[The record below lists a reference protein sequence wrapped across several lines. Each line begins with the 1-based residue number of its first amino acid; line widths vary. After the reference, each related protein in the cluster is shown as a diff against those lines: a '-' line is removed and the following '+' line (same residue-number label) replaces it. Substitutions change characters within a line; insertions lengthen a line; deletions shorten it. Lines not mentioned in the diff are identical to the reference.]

1 MQGLFYGIDF
11 VSQVTTAQ
19 GEIIMK
25 QAFLSIVVL
34 FCLVL
39 SISAQ
44 SAQSLLKNGDFEDGE
59 SGWQMVEG
67 AEIDAHGGYNGNSG
81 LHVWRDDPEK
91 YSFPIQRV
99 KLEIGRLYQLSL
111 WTKGEGC
118 DRATASYGVE
128 YYSAEKK
135 WLGGAYN
142 IGPQESSFDWTYR
155 EVTACPPAG
164 TDFCQV
170 VLYLEKGGTGHVW
183 FDNVAL
189 EPTDRNPDIFLVQPI
204 QGLVK
209 ASGETA
215 RVRVAK
221 LGSDRPDYFDGW
233 KVRLTTTSADGE
245 AVQSQAIE
253 TRNLEFALGELPA
266 GTVTLNAEL
275 LNPDGEVINAVKHT
289 FQAMAEALERPQ
301 GACVIDE
308 RGRAWV
314 NGKPFLPIGLYL
326 SDLRN
331 PDDLVRLMDSPFNC
345 FMPYHSIGLAVPG
358 QQNPPY
364 TFEKIRALLDVLQRN
379 DKKVIFSIKDFFPTA
394 KFQPTVN
401 SVHKNMDQP
410 FGEVDELVTR
420 VVAALRDHPA
430 LLAWYVN
437 DEISLSHVQMVNDR
451 RDLVNGL
458 DPWHPTWG
466 VLCDYNEAPFFAS
479 ACDVF
484 GVDPYPLGKKAEP
497 RTQKKVI
504 TAMEAFKA
512 SGLSACWVVP
522 QLFNWGTYQARRKP
536 ETYPEYVEPSEEEM
550 RTMTL
555 LMAIRGAK
563 GFIYYSYFDLH
574 RPTDPSS
581 FKPPVEAPENF
592 YKRWDDIVRV
602 AKLLQDLAPFLLS
615 DHDSQPVPAEI
626 LEGQAE
632 IRTFTDNSGQV
643 RVLIAAIGPGPV
655 KVRFQTEA
663 PGLRSFY
670 GRCTRQADGSWLFEG
685 IDLVSD
691 VLGN

>member
-34 FCLVL
+34 FCLIL

-189 EPTDRNPDIFLVQPI
+189 EPADRNPDIFLVQPI
-204 QGLVK
+204 QGLVR
-209 ASGETA
+209 ASGETV

-221 LGSDRPDYFDGW
+221 LGSDRLDYFDGW

-289 FQAMAEALERPQ
+289 LQTVGEAQVPPQ

-331 PDDLVRLMDSPFNC
+331 PDDLARLMDSPFNC

-401 SVHKNMDQP
+401 SVHKNMDHP
-410 FGEVDELVTR
+410 FGRLTIWSPVSLPPCATT
-420 VVAALRDHPA
+420 LR
-430 LLAWYVN
+430 
-437 DEISLSHVQMVNDR
+437 
-451 RDLVNGL
+451 
-458 DPWHPTWG
+458 
-466 VLCDYNEAPFFAS
+466 
-479 ACDVF
+479 
-484 GVDPYPLGKKAEP
+484 
-497 RTQKKVI
+497 
-504 TAMEAFKA
+504 
-512 SGLSACWVVP
+512 CW
-522 QLFNWGTYQARRKP
+522 
-536 ETYPEYVEPSEEEM
+536 
-550 RTMTL
+550 
-555 LMAIRGAK
+555 RGM
-563 GFIYYSYFDLH
+563 
-574 RPTDPSS
+574 
-581 FKPPVEAPENF
+581 
-592 YKRWDDIVRV
+592 
-602 AKLLQDLAPFLLS
+602 
-615 DHDSQPVPAEI
+615 
-626 LEGQAE
+626 
-632 IRTFTDNSGQV
+632 
-643 RVLIAAIGPGPV
+643 
-655 KVRFQTEA
+655 
-663 PGLRSFY
+663 
-670 GRCTRQADGSWLFEG
+670 
-685 IDLVSD
+685 
-691 VLGN
+691 

>member
-1 MQGLFYGIDF
+1 MKKHFASIATLLYLILS
-11 VSQVTTAQ
+11 VS
-19 GEIIMK
+19 
-25 QAFLSIVVL
+25 VL
-34 FCLVL
+34 
-39 SISAQ
+39 
-44 SAQSLLKNGDFEDGE
+44 SAQSLLKNGDFEDGTAPW
-59 SGWQMVEG
+59 SLAAGS
-67 AEIDAHGGYNGNSG
+67 EIIAGSGYNGTTG

-91 YSFPIQRV
+91 YAFPVQRV
-99 KLEIGRLYQLSL
+99 DLEVGRLYQLSL

-128 YYSAEKK
+128 YVGAGKK

-142 IGPQESSFDWTYR
+142 IGPQQASFDWTYR
-155 EVTACPPAG
+155 ELAVCPPEG
-164 TDFCQV
+164 TEYCQV

-183 FDNVAL
+183 FDNVTL
-189 EPTDRNPDIFLVQPI
+189 EPTDRTPDLFLVHPV
-204 QGLVK
+204 QGLAK
-209 ASGETA
+209 TEGEQV
-215 RVRVAK
+215 RVRLAK

-233 KVRLTTTSADGE
+233 SVRLSVVTASGE
-245 AVQSQAIE
+245 AVQVQPVVS
-253 TRNLEFALGELPA
+253 RNLQFKLDELPGGA
-266 GTVTLNAEL
+266 VTLNAEL

-289 FQAMAEALERPQ
+289 FQAVDVAQEPPQ

-314 NGKPFLPIGLYL
+314 DGKPFLPIGLYL
-326 SDLRN
+326 SDFRN
-331 PDDLVRLMDSPFNC
+331 PDDLARLMDSPFNC

-358 QQNPPY
+358 QQKPPY
-364 TFEKIRALLDVLQRN
+364 TMEKIRALMDVLQRN
-379 DKKVIFSIKDFFPTA
+379 DKKLIFSIKDFFPTP
-394 KFQPTVN
+394 KFQSTVEGTR
-401 SVHKNMDQP
+401 KNMDQP
-410 FGEVDELVTR
+410 FQDTDELVTR
-420 VVAALRDHPA
+420 VVSELRDHPA

-484 GVDPYPLGKKAEP
+484 GVDPYPLGKKSAP
-497 RTQKKVI
+497 RTQQKVI

-512 SGLSACWVVP
+512 SGLAACWVVP
-522 QLFNWGTYQARRKP
+522 QLFNWGTYQARRQP

-563 GFIYYSYFDLH
+563 GFIYYSYFDLK
-574 RPTDPSS
+574 RPTDPNS
-581 FKPPVEAPENF
+581 FKTPVEAPENF
-592 YKRWDDIVRV
+592 DKRWNDIVRV
-602 AKLLQDLAPFLLS
+602 AKLLQDLTPFLLS
-615 DHDSQPVPAEI
+615 DQESKPVQAEI

-632 IRTFTDNSGQV
+632 LRTFVDNSGQV
-643 RVLIAAIGPGPV
+643 RVLVAAIGPGPV
-655 KVRFQTEA
+655 KVRFQ
-663 PGLRSFY
+663 PGISGLRSFY
-670 GRCTRQADGSWLFEG
+670 GRCARQADGSWIFEG
-685 IDLVSD
+685 TDLVSD

>member
-1 MQGLFYGIDF
+1 M
-11 VSQVTTAQ
+11 
-19 GEIIMK
+19 
-25 QAFLSIVVL
+25 
-34 FCLVL
+34 
-39 SISAQ
+39 
-44 SAQSLLKNGDFEDGE
+44 
-59 SGWQMVEG
+59 
-67 AEIDAHGGYNGNSG
+67 
-81 LHVWRDDPEK
+81 
-91 YSFPIQRV
+91 
-99 KLEIGRLYQLSL
+99 
-111 WTKGEGC
+111 
-118 DRATASYGVE
+118 
-128 YYSAEKK
+128 
-135 WLGGAYN
+135 
-142 IGPQESSFDWTYR
+142 
-155 EVTACPPAG
+155 
-164 TDFCQV
+164 
-170 VLYLEKGGTGHVW
+170 
-183 FDNVAL
+183 
-189 EPTDRNPDIFLVQPI
+189 
-204 QGLVK
+204 
-209 ASGETA
+209 
-215 RVRVAK
+215 
-221 LGSDRPDYFDGW
+221 
-233 KVRLTTTSADGE
+233 
-245 AVQSQAIE
+245 
-253 TRNLEFALGELPA
+253 
-266 GTVTLNAEL
+266 
-275 LNPDGEVINAVKHT
+275 
-289 FQAMAEALERPQ
+289 
-301 GACVIDE
+301 
-308 RGRAWV
+308 
-314 NGKPFLPIGLYL
+314 
-326 SDLRN
+326 
-331 PDDLVRLMDSPFNC
+331 
-345 FMPYHSIGLAVPG
+345 
-358 QQNPPY
+358 
-364 TFEKIRALLDVLQRN
+364 
-379 DKKVIFSIKDFFPTA
+379 
-394 KFQPTVN
+394 
-401 SVHKNMDQP
+401 
-410 FGEVDELVTR
+410 
-420 VVAALRDHPA
+420 
-430 LLAWYVN
+430 N

-632 IRTFTDNSGQV
+632 IRAFTDNSGQV